1 MMRAGKQKGNLIV
14 ETVRRR
20 DAHSYCKDGN
30 DDRRECSGSFYHLG
44 PVEGAPLVAKH
55 S

>member
-1 MMRAGKQKGNLIV
+1 MHIVIVRMAMMTERSA
-14 ETVRRR
+14 
-20 DAHSYCKDGN
+20 AA
-30 DDRRECSGSFYHLG
+30 SFYHLG